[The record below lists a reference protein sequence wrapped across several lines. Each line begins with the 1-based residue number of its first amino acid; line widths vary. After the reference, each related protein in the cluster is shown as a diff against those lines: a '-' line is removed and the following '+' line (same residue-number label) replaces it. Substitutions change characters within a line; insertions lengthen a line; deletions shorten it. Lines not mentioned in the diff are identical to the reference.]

1 MVVVAAGALPI
12 NENPTLYFLQSTREE
27 PTMRSSALILVT
39 GAFLFAA
46 VQPAMAERKY
56 GPGVTDTEIKLGQT
70 MPYSGPASGLS
81 LVGRIQSAYFKLI
94 NAQGGVNGRKIN
106 FVSLDDGFSPP
117 KTVEQTRSLVEG
129 EEVLAIFSSMGSAP
143 NVSVSK
149 YLNNM
154 HVPQLMALA
163 GTPKM
168 IDPVNLPWT
177 TTFYSTLSLEAKEF
191 AAYLLETKP
200 NARIGIIY
208 QNDESGKTYLEGM
221 KAGLGSKAAS
231 MVVKEVAFDL
241 TYPTI
246 DSQILLLQAAGVD
259 TVFFATVA
267 PKFGAQGIRKIAE
280 LGWKPLILL
289 VPATSSLETALKPA
303 GTQNAIGAMTS
314 MFQKMSG
321 DPKWEKDPAMLEYH
335 AFMKQWAPGEPAAE
349 PLAMLGYITAQVMI
363 DTLKRCGDELTRENL
378 LYQAT
383 HIKDLQLPLFVPG
396 VKINM
401 TPENRIPWRQA
412 QMAQFDGTSWVFVG
426 GIVSAPGEE

>member
-1 MVVVAAGALPI
+1 MRL
-12 NENPTLYFLQSTREE
+12 STFV
-27 PTMRSSALILVT
+27 LVT
-39 GAFLFAA
+39 GMFLSAA
-46 VQPAMAERKY
+46 MPPAMAEKKY
-56 GPGVTDTEIKLGQT
+56 GPGVTDTDIKLGQT

-81 LVGRIQSAYFKLI
+81 LVGKIQSAYFRMI

-106 FVSLDDGFSPP
+106 FISLDDGFSPP
-117 KTVEQTRSLVEG
+117 KTVEQTRTLVEG
-129 EEVLAIFSSMGSAP
+129 EEVLAIYSSMGSAP
-143 NVSVSK
+143 NLSVAK
-149 YLNNM
+149 YLNGM

-163 GTPKM
+163 GTPRM

-200 NARIGIIY
+200 DARIGIIY
-208 QNDESGKTYLEGM
+208 QNDESGKTYLAGM
-221 KAGLGSKAAS
+221 KAGLGNKAGT

-280 LGWKPLILL
+280 LGWKPMILL
-289 VPATSSLETALKPA
+289 VPAVSSLESALKPA
-303 GTQNAIGAMTS
+303 GTQNAVGAITS
-314 MFQKMSG
+314 MFQKMSD
-321 DPKWEKDPAMLEYH
+321 DPKWDKDPAMLQYH
-335 AFMKQWAPGEPAAE
+335 AFVKQWAPGEPSAE

-396 VKINM
+396 VKVNM
-401 TPENRIPWRQA
+401 TPEDRVPWKQA

-426 GIVSAPGEE
+426 GVVTAPGEE

>member
-1 MVVVAAGALPI
+1 MRL
-12 NENPTLYFLQSTREE
+12 STFV
-27 PTMRSSALILVT
+27 LVT
-39 GAFLFAA
+39 GMFLSAA
-46 VQPAMAERKY
+46 MPPAMAEKKY
-56 GPGVTDTEIKLGQT
+56 GPGVTDTDIKLGQT

-81 LVGRIQSAYFKLI
+81 LVGKIQSAYFRMI

-106 FVSLDDGFSPP
+106 FISLDDGFSPP
-117 KTVEQTRSLVEG
+117 KTVEQTRTLVEG
-129 EEVLAIFSSMGSAP
+129 EEVLAIYSSMGSAP
-143 NVSVSK
+143 NLSVAK
-149 YLNNM
+149 YLNGM

-163 GTPKM
+163 GTPRM

-200 NARIGIIY
+200 DARIGIIY
-208 QNDESGKTYLEGM
+208 QNDESGKTYLAGM
-221 KAGLGSKAAS
+221 KAGLGNKAGT

-280 LGWKPLILL
+280 LGWKPMILL
-289 VPATSSLETALKPA
+289 VPTVSSLESALKPA
-303 GTQNAIGAMTS
+303 GTQNAVGAITS
-314 MFQKMSG
+314 MFQKMSD
-321 DPKWEKDPAMLEYH
+321 DPKWDKDPAMLQYH
-335 AFMKQWAPGEPAAE
+335 AFVKQWAPGEPSAE

-396 VKINM
+396 VKVNM
-401 TPENRIPWRQA
+401 TPEDRVPWKQA

-426 GIVSAPGEE
+426 GVVTAPGEE